1 MAEAGAIGVIKRI
14 AGIWYRYRELFVF
27 ADRLVLVRTG
37 LWETWAPHFAMEAGL
52 VGMLVYQLGAKSR
65 AVKDEQRRRQSP
77 DQLLAGDPKSVQL
90 MVRDVVDARLK
101 YGLLEAKLKLSMVD
115 GTIREFAWMK
125 SANKYDQVLGIL
137 QVAFGTKLIDGKK
150 AA

>member
-1 MAEAGAIGVIKRI
+1 MAEVGAIGVIKGI

-27 ADRLVLVRTG
+27 ADRLVLVRIG
-37 LWETWAPHFAMEAGL
+37 LWETWAPGFAMQAGL
-52 VGMLVYQLGAKSR
+52 VGMLIYQLGAKSR
-65 AVKDEQRRRQSP
+65 AAKDEQRRRQSP
-77 DQLLAGDPKSVQL
+77 DQLLAGDPKGIQL
-90 MVRDVVDARLK
+90 MVRDVVDAHLK
-101 YGLLEAKLKLSMVD
+101 YGLLEAKLTLSMVD
-115 GTIREFAWMK
+115 GTSHEFAWLK